1 MCKFNHGEHGAGAES
16 TEENIVKI
24 QFASERGVYF
34 TKKATNNNSTLKNKG
49 NMKKLILI
57 AVVCLSGFSAYAQI
71 ESPVKWSYGAK
82 KISSTEAVVF
92 LRATIQDGWH
102 IYSQNVKDG
111 GPIKTSFTFD
121 PSQDYAPIGATSEP
135 TAITKYESAFSMNVS
150 YFEKTVTFQQKIKL
164 KSPNVSVIKGKL
176 EYMTCNDKKCLPP
189 EDLDFAVNLGK

>member
-1 MCKFNHGEHGAGAES
+1 MKLKTFVTAS
-16 TEENIVKI
+16 LIVI
-24 QFASERGVYF
+24 MAS
-34 TKKATNNNSTLKNKG
+34 ALK
-49 NMKKLILI
+49 
-57 AVVCLSGFSAYAQI
+57 AQI
-71 ESPVKWSYGAK
+71 LTPVHWSYAAK